1 MIPGAEDEI
10 LKPDRMLMMQ
20 QEQQS
25 LHRSVSEGHLL
36 KTQISIKEEVNPAFG
51 IKPKNKKLAWKIKS
65 SMIILV
71 YILLWGKAL
80 AFNYL
85 TFQEHTL

>member
-36 KTQISIKEEVNPAFG
+36 KTQISIKEEVNPS
-51 IKPKNKKLAWKIKS
+51 I
-65 SMIILV
+65 
-71 YILLWGKAL
+71 
-80 AFNYL
+80 
-85 TFQEHTL
+85 

>member
-10 LKPDRMLMMQ
+10 LKPDRMMMLQ

-36 KTQISIKEEVNPAFG
+36 KNQISIKEEVN
-51 IKPKNKKLAWKIKS
+51 
-65 SMIILV
+65 
-71 YILLWGKAL
+71 LLR
-80 AFNYL
+80 
-85 TFQEHTL
+85 